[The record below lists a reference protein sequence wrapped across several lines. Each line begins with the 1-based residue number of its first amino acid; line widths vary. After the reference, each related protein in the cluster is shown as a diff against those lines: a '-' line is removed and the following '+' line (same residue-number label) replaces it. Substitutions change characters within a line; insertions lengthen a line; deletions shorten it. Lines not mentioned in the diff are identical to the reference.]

1 AGGRS
6 SVVPEDS
13 PNTSHLPM
21 ATGLPAWHF
30 DDLQT
35 GTPQDA
41 REVGQHHDRSLP
53 LGYGAAPV
61 IGTGEIAWRSA
72 DHLGRG
78 ASVFP
83 SGSRRTRGTAFSLR
97 TRRSLFTLRSLR
109 ARLPVFPGR
118 PRFSVLPRLALG
130 ATGSAFSVSTI
141 TAVGSRLYSV
151 PLLYW
156 NNLDDGLAA
165 HVFNLLL

>member
-1 AGGRS
+1 SSGDHVPGAGSAQSEIRQRARKVRPTISYDVLGGVIPCRAGGRS

-83 SGSRRTRGTAFSLR
+83 SGTTFSLR
-97 TRRSLFTLRSLR
+97 TRRSLLALRSLR
-109 ARLPVFPGR
+109 AR
-118 PRFSVLPRLALG
+118 
-130 ATGSAFSVSTI
+130 
-141 TAVGSRLYSV
+141 
-151 PLLYW
+151 
-156 NNLDDGLAA
+156 
-165 HVFNLLL
+165 

>member
-1 AGGRS
+1 M
-6 SVVPEDS
+6 P
-13 PNTSHLPM
+13 
-21 ATGLPAWHF
+21 TGLPAWNF

-35 GTPQDA
+35 GTPQDV
-41 REVGQHHDRSLP
+41 REVGQHHVKSLP

-83 SGSRRTRGTAFSLR
+83 SGSRRTSGTAFSLR

-109 ARLPVFPGR
+109 ARLPVFAGR
-118 PRFSVLPRLALG
+118 PRFSVL
-130 ATGSAFSVSTI
+130 TI
-141 TAVGSRLYSV
+141 TAGRSRLSSG
-151 PLLYW
+151 PFLSW
-156 NNLDDGLAA
+156 NHLDNGAAA

>member
-83 SGSRRTRGTAFSLR
+83 SGTAFSLR

-109 ARLPVFPGR
+109 ARLPVFAGR
-118 PRFSVLPRLALG
+118 SRFSVLPRLALG
-130 ATGSAFSVSTI
+130 ATGTAFSVLTI
-141 TAVGSRLYSV
+141 TAGRSRLSSG
-151 PLLYW
+151 P
-156 NNLDDGLAA
+156 
-165 HVFNLLL
+165 F